1 MRVAGQICS
10 ATSRALIHQD
20 LAPRVLARLKDR
32 CAQVKACHPLTPERA
47 DRAYIGP
54 IISAQQHAKVLAY
67 IQGAQREGATLLCG
81 GGRPVDAPSRGFY
94 LAPTVLTNVE
104 PHMTIW
110 KEEVFGPVLVVKT
123 FETEAQALE
132 LANDSSFGLAA
143 AVLSKD
149 EVRAQRVI
157 RGVKAGICW
166 VNCSQPC
173 FCQAPWGGVRKSGM
187 GRDNGELGMESFLE
201 VKQVTRLRDQNLPPL
216 ASSAAPLVNCSY
228 ALLVSDAHGPGVQ
241 QVTTYKSK
249 EPWGWYIPPG
259 FTRPA
264 PQQSKL

>member
-1 MRVAGQICS
+1 MRHL
-10 ATSRALIHQD
+10 ATRLSVLRFFF
-20 LAPRVLARLKDR
+20 LAFCLVLSFPLFPSSLHAR
-32 CAQVKACHPLTPERA
+32 T
-47 DRAYIGP
+47 
-54 IISAQQHAKVLAY
+54 
-67 IQGAQREGATLLCG
+67 AQRSSHL
-81 GGRPVDAPSRGFY
+81 
-94 LAPTVLTNVE
+94 
-104 PHMTIW
+104 PHYPPDR
-110 KEEVFGPVLVVKT
+110 KLPPT
-123 FETEAQALE
+123 FETEAQVLE

-173 FCQAPWGGVRKSGM
+173 FCQAPWGGVRKSGI

-228 ALLVSDAHGPGVQ
+228 ALLVSDAHGPGVE